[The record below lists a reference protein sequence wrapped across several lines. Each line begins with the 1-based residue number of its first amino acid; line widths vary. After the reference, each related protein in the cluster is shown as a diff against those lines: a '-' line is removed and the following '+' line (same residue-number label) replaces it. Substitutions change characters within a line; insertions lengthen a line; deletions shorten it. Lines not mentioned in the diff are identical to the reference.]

1 MVTKATMQLVETQQ
15 WLEPV
20 ADQLQPA
27 VTNALAAGG
36 SVGPKSPTP
45 YMGHGLD
52 TRSIRC

>member
-1 MVTKATMQLVETQQ
+1 MVTKATMQWVETQQ

-36 SVGPKSPTP
+36 SVGPKIANALHLRSD
-45 YMGHGLD
+45 GWLAD
-52 TRSIRC
+52 T